1 MVFYFT
7 ATGNSLYIAKQIEE
21 EPVSIPQV
29 MRQERLEFSADS
41 IGIVAPVYG
50 HEVPLMVKEFLEKS
64 VFHTN
69 YFYMILTYGNR
80 HGGAAELAKKLCDA
94 CGISV
99 NYINV
104 IMMADN
110 WLPGFDMD
118 EQKKMDK
125 QVDEN
130 MAAILSDLAARRN
143 RIAEVTDAD
152 RAAHQQF
159 LDRMKQ
165 MPPDAWQHLL
175 RVTDACVGCG
185 ICAKVCPS
193 ASVRVTDGKAVHIP
207 GNCQTCLACI
217 HACPQ
222 KAIQLT
228 VPEVNPDARY
238 RNEHISLREIMEA
251 NCQLP

>member
-1 MVFYFT
+1 
-7 ATGNSLYIAKQIEE
+7 
-21 EPVSIPQV
+21 
-29 MRQERLEFSADS
+29 
-41 IGIVAPVYG
+41 
-50 HEVPLMVKEFLEKS
+50 MVKEFLEKS

-251 NCQLP
+251 NSQLL